1 MIYNGIEGIL
11 TIQRSAFNAF
21 ESFKFLTSAILCGG
35 NFYCVNKYLVLH
47 LYPFTWTKFF
57 IISSIT
63 VLYYGI
69 LHVFPLL
76 WQKD

>member
-47 LYPFTWTKFF
+47 LYPFT
-57 IISSIT
+57 
-63 VLYYGI
+63 
-69 LHVFPLL
+69 
-76 WQKD
+76 